1 MIYTLCDLLFV
12 CMDLKATE
20 SYSLDLIVAQEL
32 GCFVVPHG
40 SNESMGTFIDQ
51 VPRQEQIV
59 NSHYVEHAEDTH
71 VCL

>member
-1 MIYTLCDLLFV
+1 
-12 CMDLKATE
+12 MDLKATE

-59 NSHYVEHAEDTH
+59 NSDYV
-71 VCL
+71 